1 MLADESSRLDVNASP
16 GVAASARTYTEL
28 EARLFSCNSIE
39 GVALRHGFFY
49 GPKTWYHRGESAANM
64 VMKQQTPVV
73 VLSCW
78 MFFALQ
84 NQTKQRHL

>member
-39 GVALRHGFFY
+39 GGRTAL
-49 GPKTWYHRGESAANM
+49 WILLWSEN
-64 VMKQQTPVV
+64 VV
-73 VLSCW
+73 SP
-78 MFFALQ
+78 
-84 NQTKQRHL
+84 R